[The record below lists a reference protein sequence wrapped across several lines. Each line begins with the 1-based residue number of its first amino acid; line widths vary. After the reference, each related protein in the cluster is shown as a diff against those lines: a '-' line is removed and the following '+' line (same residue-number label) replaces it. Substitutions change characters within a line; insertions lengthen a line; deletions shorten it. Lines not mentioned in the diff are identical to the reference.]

1 MGQRLLQIAAE
12 DRAIRIRVEEVD
24 HPGDPG
30 LGGPAAVVA
39 AQRHR
44 TLRLAVERAPL
55 REDLVPLSEEAGDL
69 DGVLV
74 RLAAARRED
83 GLREVPGRYLG
94 EQARESGAALLPERG
109 GHIAGALGL
118 LLNGPHHLRVA
129 VAEVDVNESRGEIE
143 DPALARVE
151 PGALGARDD
160 DLLDATLRGPG
171 HEDVVG
177 GVLGDGGRVGGAL
190 RGDGHRAESRPRKRT
205 TAGTVPGGRS

>member
-1 MGQRLLQIAAE
+1 M
-12 DRAIRIRVEEVD
+12 
-24 HPGDPG
+24 P
-30 LGGPAAVVA
+30 LGE
-39 AQRHR
+39 Q
-44 TLRLAVERAPL
+44 
-55 REDLVPLSEEAGDL
+55 AGDL

-83 GLREVPGRYLG
+83 RLREIAGRYFG
-94 EQARESGAALLPERG
+94 EQARERAAAHLPERG
-109 GHIAGALGL
+109 RDVARALGL
-118 LLNGPHHLRVA
+118 LLDGPHHFRVA
-129 VAEVDVNESRGEIE
+129 VAEVDVDESRGEIE

-151 PGALGARDD
+151 PGALGAGDD
-160 DLLDATLRGPG
+160 DLLDAALRGPG